1 MTPAGPQP
9 AACRTMRYDSGTL
22 AMAPQHGA
30 QVPGDP
36 GPADLTNKTKTTST
50 PLVALLALLLVA
62 INLRPAITAIGPVM
76 PVIGADLGLGPS
88 SLGILGALPLACF
101 GLVSFAVQPLMAR
114 FGVERTT
121 AGALAVL
128 TVATLWRSWPGPEA
142 NLWLGTVLVGSAI
155 AVGNVTVPVIV
166 KQCFPKSTALIT
178 SVYVAVLG
186 LFAGLAAALA
196 VPLAASSTLGWRLS
210 LGAWALLTLVA
221 TAFWVRRA
229 RSTPHPLAR
238 RAAPG
243 PATAADAAGIWRSP
257 LAWQLALYMGLQ
269 SSVFYVALTW
279 LPSVE
284 QALGVALATAG
295 WHMLLLQVA
304 GTVGNLVAPA
314 LMRAGG
320 DQRLAAVLPGAAAL
334 LAVGGIYLAPAWV
347 GAWVLVLGL
356 ATGTTFVVALS
367 LMALRAGNLAT
378 AGRLSAMSQ
387 SVGYGLAALILWG
400 AGALQTL
407 GPLGPLAVLALACV
421 GVMLSGLP
429 VGRGKALAPAPDPRQ
444 G

>member
-1 MTPAGPQP
+1 MN
-9 AACRTMRYDSGTL
+9 
-22 AMAPQHGA
+22 H
-30 QVPGDP
+30 
-36 GPADLTNKTKTTST
+36 KTKNTGT
-50 PLVALLALLLVA
+50 PLVSLLTLLLVA

-76 PVIGADLGLGPS
+76 PMIGADLGLGPS

-128 TVATLWRSWPGPEA
+128 TVATVWRSWPGPEA
-142 NLWLGTVLVGSAI
+142 NLWLGTVLVGSSI
-155 AVGNVTVPVIV
+155 AVGNVTVPVLV
-166 KQCFPKSTALIT
+166 KQRFPKSTALIT
-178 SVYVAVLG
+178 SIYVAVLG

-196 VPLAASSTLGWRLS
+196 VPLADGSPLGWRLS

-221 TAFWVRRA
+221 TAFWLHRA
-229 RSTPHPLAR
+229 HHTAR
-238 RAAPG
+238 PPTGRTAPG
-243 PATAADAAGIWRSP
+243 PAAAAAAAPIWRSR
-257 LAWQLALYMGLQ
+257 LAWQLSLYMGLQ

-284 QALGVALATAG
+284 QALSVALATAG

-304 GTVGNLVAPA
+304 GTVGNLVAPV

-320 DQRLAAVLPGAAAL
+320 DQRLAATLPGAAAL

-347 GAWVLVLGL
+347 GLWVLVLGL

-367 LMALRAGNLAT
+367 LMALRAGDLAA
-378 AGRLSAMSQ
+378 AGKLSAMSQ

-400 AGALQTL
+400 AGALQAL
-407 GPLGPLAVLALACV
+407 GPLGPLAVLALTSV
-421 GVMLSGLP
+421 GVILSGLP
-429 VGRGKALAPAPDPRQ
+429 VGRGKALAPAPDRSQ

>member
-1 MTPAGPQP
+1 MKNENT
-9 AACRTMRYDSGTL
+9 GT
-22 AMAPQHGA
+22 G
-30 QVPGDP
+30 
-36 GPADLTNKTKTTST
+36 S

-62 INLRPAITAIGPVM
+62 INLRPAITAIGPMM
-76 PVIGADLGLGPS
+76 PMIGADLGLGPS

-128 TVATLWRSWPGPEA
+128 TAATVWRSWPGPEA
-142 NLWLGTVLVGSAI
+142 NLWLGTGLVGSSI

-166 KQCFPKSTALIT
+166 KQCFPRSTALIT

-196 VPLAASSTLGWRLS
+196 VPLANSSPLGWRLS

-221 TAFWVRRA
+221 TAFWLRRA
-229 RSTPHPLAR
+229 GHAPRLTTRGTSPVPM
-238 RAAPG
+238 AA
-243 PATAADAAGIWRSP
+243 TSDRTIWRSR
-257 LAWQLALYMGLQ
+257 LGWQLSLYMGLQ

-284 QALGVALATAG
+284 QALGVALGTAG

-304 GTVGNLVAPA
+304 GTAGNLVAPA

-347 GAWVLVLGL
+347 GLWVLVLGL

-367 LMALRAGNLAT
+367 LMALRAGDLAG

-400 AGALQTL
+400 AGALQAL
-407 GPLGPLAVLALACV
+407 GPLGPLAVLALSSV
-421 GVMLSGLP
+421 GVILSGLP
-429 VGRGKALAPAPDPRQ
+429 VGRGKALPRAPDRPQR
-444 G
+444 

>member
-1 MTPAGPQP
+1 MKNENT
-9 AACRTMRYDSGTL
+9 GT
-22 AMAPQHGA
+22 G
-30 QVPGDP
+30 
-36 GPADLTNKTKTTST
+36 S

-76 PVIGADLGLGPS
+76 PMIGADLGLGPS

-128 TVATLWRSWPGPEA
+128 TVATVWRSWPGPEA
-142 NLWLGTVLVGSAI
+142 NLWLGTGLVGASI

-166 KQCFPKSTALIT
+166 KQCFPRSTALIT
-178 SVYVAVLG
+178 SIYVAILG

-196 VPLAASSTLGWRLS
+196 VPLANSSPLGWRLS

-221 TAFWVRRA
+221 TAFWLRRA
-229 RSTPHPLAR
+229 GHAPRLTTRGTSPVPM
-238 RAAPG
+238 AA
-243 PATAADAAGIWRSP
+243 TSDRTIWRSR
-257 LAWQLALYMGLQ
+257 LGWQLSLYMGLQ

-284 QALGVALATAG
+284 QALGMALATAG

-347 GAWVLVLGL
+347 GLWVLVLGL

-367 LMALRAGNLAT
+367 LMALRAGDLAG

-400 AGALQTL
+400 AGALQAL
-407 GPLGPLAVLALACV
+407 GPLGPLAVLALSSV
-421 GVMLSGLP
+421 GVILSGLP
-429 VGRGKALAPAPDPRQ
+429 VGRGKALPRAPDRPQR
-444 G
+444 